1 MTTHA
6 EASREAAVRAGIA
19 NLLGVVADNKYFLGR
34 WLSQWAVGAPG
45 LESAVAAAGI
55 AQGHLGQA
63 RTLYPLVDDMLDGGF
78 TSPDEGRSR
87 HYSMAALDEPFATW
101 GQTVATMYLVDPA
114 LDVVLNAVDPPGEE
128 LRRRLGRVL
137 EESRF
142 NARFARSRLV
152 ELTQR
157 WQHGRSHLVGTLQRV
172 MPEAL
177 CWFGPPDEPGVA
189 VLRDAGVLRA
199 DGRQM
204 RSAYLDAVAPTLLTN
219 EYDVEVSGEPG
230 DWTYEELPWDRWNP
244 LQRRLEMTTA

>member
-1 MTTHA
+1 MTERVSATP
-6 EASREAAVRAGIA
+6 AVTAGVA
-19 NLLGVVADNKYFLGR
+19 NLLGVVADNKYYLGR

-63 RTLYPLVDDMLDGGF
+63 RTLYPLVDEVLEGGF
-78 TSPDEGRSR
+78 TSPDEGRTR
-87 HYSMAALDEPFATW
+87 RYNMTALDEPFVTW

-114 LDVVLNAVDPPGEE
+114 LDVVLRAVDPPGDE

-142 NARFARSRLV
+142 NVEFARGRLT
-152 ELTQR
+152 ELTRR
-157 WQHGRSHLVGTLQRV
+157 WEHGRSHLVGPLKAV
-172 MPEAL
+172 LPEAL
-177 CWFGPPDEPGVA
+177 CWFGPPDEAGVA
-189 VLRDAGVLRA
+189 ALCAAGVLRS

-204 RSAYLDAVAPTLLTN
+204 RSDYLDAVAPALLAN
-219 EYDVEVSGEPG
+219 GYDVGVSGAPG

-244 LQRRLEMTTA
+244 LQRRLETTG